1 MDDPSDPNAET
12 DDRLLLRSR
21 EGDRHAFSELWRR
34 HSPIAVAYARSLGT
48 APQDPEDV
56 VSDAFVSILH
66 LLRAGRGPERS
77 FRPYLLTTVRNVWM
91 SGARKMPPTTPID
104 DAEHPASAI
113 GAIDIDAMADS
124 STISEAFSSL
134 PERWQH
140 ALWLSEVEQLPP
152 RQIAT
157 VLHIRPNS
165 AAALTYRARDALR
178 KAWIRAHLRSAP
190 EGTDHARVI
199 EMLGAYAH
207 GDLAPTS
214 ESFVTAHL
222 DDCDACASAA
232 GEARHLARA
241 MTLGPLLAGGTGL
254 VLSPLLFPAEQ
265 AAAAVVAMTDAPNWA
280 GLSLAAQPAVEAAS
294 HATPALWHVAAAA
307 AVALTVGGGVLALPV
322 AEPAAIA
329 PTTIATPAPAGAV
342 PGPAPA
348 TNEAEEASAPD
359 PRTTPGAAVPPGS
372 GTHGRH
378 GDDGRTGGKRDDD
391 RSGPRGNGNNG
402 HGWNGNGGNGK
413 NGNGNNR
420 NGNSGNGNG
429 GNGNNGNG
437 NGDNGHGT
445 EADLVL
451 SSAPSAVTTAP
462 SRAEDAVD
470 GRGNAGTAGRGS
482 GNADRGNGNGGN
494 PNENAAH
501 GNGNGGNANA
511 GRGDGNGAGNH
522 GHGADGRGQSG
533 KG

>member
-21 EGDRHAFSELWRR
+21 DGDRHAFSELWRR

-91 SGARKMPPTTPID
+91 SGARKTPPTTPID

-214 ESFVTAHL
+214 ATFVAAHL
-222 DDCDACASAA
+222 DDCMACASAA
-232 GEARHLARA
+232 GEARQLARA

-265 AAAAVVAMTDAPNWA
+265 AAAAVVAVADAPDWA

-322 AEPAAIA
+322 AEPAASA
-329 PTTIATPAPAGAV
+329 PTAIVAPAPAGAV

-348 TNEAEEASAPD
+348 TDEAEETTAPD
-359 PRTTPGAAVPPGS
+359 PRATPGAAVPPGS

-378 GDDGRTGGKRDDD
+378 GDDGRTGGQHGDD
-391 RSGPRGNGNNG
+391 RPGST
-402 HGWNGNGGNGK
+402 
-413 NGNGNNR
+413 
-420 NGNSGNGNG
+420 
-429 GNGNNGNG
+429 GNNGNG
-437 NGDNGHGT
+437 NGNGNGNPGNGNGNKGNGNSDEGNSIGT
-445 EADLVL
+445 DLAMTDVTTVGA
-451 SSAPSAVTTAP
+451 SAPN
-462 SRAEDAVD
+462 RADD
-470 GRGNAGTAGRGS
+470 TGDRGKSDTG
-482 GNADRGNGNGGN
+482 RGNGNG
-494 PNENAAH
+494 
-501 GNGNGGNANA
+501 NGGRGAS
-511 GRGDGNGAGNH
+511 GDGPGSAAGTPVSSDR
-522 GHGADGRGQSG
+522 GADGRGHGQSG